1 MRSGGPPIARSS
13 ASRGRAR
20 SLLPGSADLA
30 RPRRPLGP
38 RATGLRHGP
47 ARADAGRVLA
57 PSSPGSTVVEFFGLP
72 GAGKSTVA
80 TLTRRDLTDRGI
92 RAQVVDRRVAID
104 VPAPLRIGRKLLLVA
119 DRGISHPV
127 RSARAVTS
135 IGTSQ
140 TALADAA
147 TRPMQFLVT
156 QALLARAR
164 RTPGVHLLEEGLL
177 QALWS
182 AGLRAGGNRS
192 VGSLAADLG
201 AVVPDLVVVVEAP
214 ISAIESRLGS
224 RGSRQSRT
232 ERLVGAERE
241 LELTRGEALLVD
253 VLAWWASISG
263 PDRTVR
269 VDNGVDGPP
278 DLEETLRTI
287 ATLAGR
293 DPGDGSAAQ

>member
-1 MRSGGPPIARSS
+1 
-13 ASRGRAR
+13 
-20 SLLPGSADLA
+20 
-30 RPRRPLGP
+30 
-38 RATGLRHGP
+38 
-47 ARADAGRVLA
+47 
-57 PSSPGSTVVEFFGLP
+57 
-72 GAGKSTVA
+72 
-80 TLTRRDLTDRGI
+80 
-92 RAQVVDRRVAID
+92 VAID